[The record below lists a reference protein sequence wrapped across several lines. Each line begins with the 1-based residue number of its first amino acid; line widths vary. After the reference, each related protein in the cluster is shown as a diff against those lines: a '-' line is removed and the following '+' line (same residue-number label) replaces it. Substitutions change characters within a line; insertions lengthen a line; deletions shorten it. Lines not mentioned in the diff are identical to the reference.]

1 MEPFVRFHDQHPP
14 AAAVSLSEELLAG
27 LASTPKFTS
36 PKFLYDRRGSELFD
50 AICRQPEY
58 YPTRTEEAI
67 LSAATAEIAEVVGPH
82 AALIE
87 LGSGASRKVRLLLE
101 ALRPACYLGVDISRD
116 FLLESTR
123 QLASDYPWLEVH
135 AACADFT
142 CPMAWPEGFGGER
155 PVAFFPGSSI
165 GNFTPDEA
173 EGFLRGLAELLPV
186 GGGLLI
192 GVDLIKDRAVL
203 DAAYNDAA
211 GVTAAFNLNLLERLR
226 HEFDADVE
234 PRHFSHRAFYN
245 ERDSRIEMHL
255 VSRCDQSIRVAGE
268 RIRFTEGESLHTENS
283 YKYSIDGFQCLA
295 ACAGFEPRAQ
305 WTDPDALF
313 CIHYLERGG

>member
-1 MEPFVRFHDQHPP
+1 MDPVVRFHDQQPP
-14 AAAVSLSEELLAG
+14 AAAVSLGEELLAG
-27 LASTPKFTS
+27 LIATPKFTS

-67 LSAATAEIAEVVGPH
+67 LKAAKAEIAEVVGPH

-116 FLLESTR
+116 FLWESTR
-123 QLASDYPWLEVH
+123 RLATDYPWLEVH

-142 CPMAWPEGFGGER
+142 CPMVWPEGFGGER

-173 EGFLRGLAELLPV
+173 EGFLCGLAELLPV

-192 GVDLIKDRAVL
+192 GVDLIKDRTVL

-211 GVTAAFNLNLLERLR
+211 GITAAFNLNLLERLR

-234 PRHFSHRAFYN
+234 PSRFQHQAFYN
-245 ERDSRIEMHL
+245 ESDSRIEMHL
-255 VSRCDQSIRVAGE
+255 VSRCDQTVRVAGE
-268 RIRFTEGESLHTENS
+268 RIRFVEGESLHTENS
-283 YKYSIDGFQCLA
+283 YKYSVEGFRRLA
-295 ACAGFEPRAQ
+295 ACAGFESRAQ